1 MWVTING
8 TVDIILANVPT
19 VNLVVDFNAKSSR
32 IVQTIIL
39 HNNDSNLLAKTFE
52 IIVFNLSSI
61 FHPHKRKYFKSK
73 PVSKCHLTSE

>member
-39 HNNDSNLLAKTFE
+39 HNNDSNLLAKIFE
-52 IIVFNLSSI
+52 IIVFN
-61 FHPHKRKYFKSK
+61 
-73 PVSKCHLTSE
+73 

>member
-8 TVDIILANVPT
+8 TVDIIHANVPT

-32 IVQTIIL
+32 KVQTIIL

-52 IIVFNLSSI
+52 IIVFN
-61 FHPHKRKYFKSK
+61 
-73 PVSKCHLTSE
+73 